1 MKKLLFSLIFIAT
14 LTVWSNAQNV
24 QVKEDGVI
32 GQMMFKM
39 TQINEFNPQVE
50 GWRIQILA
58 TTDRRKMED
67 VKTEFQMKYP
77 LVSIDWTQEK
87 PYYKLKAGAFNTKLE
102 AARLLYR
109 LKKDYPSAYPAKD
122 NRINRSELI
131 KS

>member
-1 MKKLLFSLIFIAT
+1 MKKLFFSLIFLSTIMSF
-14 LTVWSNAQNV
+14 SNAQSV

-39 TQINEFNPQVE
+39 KQINEFNTEVE

-58 TTDRRKMED
+58 TTDRRKMEE

-77 LVSIDWTQEK
+77 LVSIDWIQDK
-87 PYYKLKAGAFNTKLE
+87 PYYKLKAGAFSTKLE
-102 AARLLYR
+102 AARLLHR

-122 NRINRSELI
+122 NKINLQELI
-131 KS
+131 RS